1 MGEQHDVRP
10 QTPVIPG
17 QSAAEPTLDRATGP
31 AGGAAA
37 GDANH
42 PGAGVDAGEIPVE
55 APDDDVA
62 EPGTLSERDRDI
74 LEFERQWWKHAGA
87 KERAVRDRFGFSA
100 TRYFQVLNTLLD
112 RPEALEHDPMLVQR
126 LRRLRE
132 ARQHARSTVRRP
144 GR

>member
-1 MGEQHDVRP
+1 MGEEHDARP
-10 QTPVIPG
+10 ESPVIPG
-17 QSAAEPTLDRATGP
+17 QGAAPRPPEPVP
-31 AGGAAA
+31 AGG
-37 GDANH
+37 
-42 PGAGVDAGEIPVE
+42 
-55 APDDDVA
+55 
-62 EPGTLSERDRDI
+62 LSDRDRDI

-132 ARQHARSTVRRP
+132 ARQQARSTVRRP
-144 GR
+144 GH

>member
-1 MGEQHDVRP
+1 MGEEQDVRP
-10 QTPVIPG
+10 QTPAIPG
-17 QSAAEPTLDRATGP
+17 QSAAEPSSPDQVTGP
-31 AGGAAA
+31 DGSD
-37 GDANH
+37 GDD
-42 PGAGVDAGEIPVE
+42 GDGV
-55 APDDDVA
+55 

>member
-1 MGEQHDVRP
+1 MTPLPGERGPAQGSGADDDTAVAALAAVGDR
-10 QTPVIPG
+10 VPG
-17 QSAAEPTLDRATGP
+17 VDPGETHAAEPT
-31 AGGAAA
+31 
-37 GDANH
+37 
-42 PGAGVDAGEIPVE
+42 
-55 APDDDVA
+55 DDVA
-62 EPGTLSERDRDI
+62 EPGASSEPGALSERDRDI

-112 RPEALEHDPMLVQR
+112 RPEALAHDPMLVQR